1 MSDDDFTAPL
11 FDDSYLR
18 FLMAWQ
24 QAASDNLLQA
34 QRIQWELFASWQRS
48 LAAVQ
53 RELQDQWICR
63 FGGGVPLDG

>member
-1 MSDDDFTAPL
+1 MPDDVFTAPL

-24 QAASDNLLQA
+24 QAASESFLQA
-34 QRIQWELFASWQRS
+34 QRIQWELFTSWQQS
-48 LAAVQ
+48 LDAMQ